1 MDIKMK
7 FGLIKD
13 CNKLVYEIGFW
24 LTQSMTKNY
33 LKGFAILSREIMLVL
48 ILCTIFQIPKIFF

>member
-1 MDIKMK
+1 MK